1 MRLSNYLLPTTK
13 DISSEAKLMSH
24 KLMLKSGMIKQSSSG
39 VYSWLPLGLNV
50 LNKLANLIRVEL
62 NKINCH
68 EIVLPSLQ
76 LLSIWEKS
84 GRAVEDSDMK
94 SQIFH
99 IKDQKQTAYVLPPSG
114 EEAVAELFKSSVH
127 SYKDVSKILYQI
139 TWKFRDEIRPRHGV
153 MRAKEFLMKD
163 AYSFD
168 VNKEKALI
176 SYEKIFK
183 AYLSVFKKI
192 GLKAIPVLA
201 PTGAMGGNYSHEF
214 HILSAKNGESTI
226 YYQEELVDYLE
237 GEGFSLKGYEKF
249 YAKEEEKHVVD
260 ECKSL
265 KILKSKSIEVGHLFY
280 LGTKYSKS
288 LNCTYQDSNGE
299 LQFAEMGC
307 YGVGITR
314 LIAAVIENCHDDKGI
329 MWPDAIS
336 PFKLAIINIKAEDS
350 VCREFSDKLYANLSG
365 KYDVLYDDTNKSPGK
380 KFADMDLI
388 GINLEII
395 IGPKHAANKKV
406 ELKNRKTGEVQLV
419 DVAALEATI
428 HEKFKSC

>member
-1 MRLSNYLLPTTK
+1 MRLSCYLLPTTK
-13 DISSEAKLMSH
+13 DISSEAKLTSH

-39 VYSWLPLGLNV
+39 VYCWLPLGLNV
-50 LNKLANLIRVEL
+50 LNKLANLIRSEL
-62 NKINCH
+62 NKIHCH
-68 EIVLPSLQ
+68 EVILPSLQ

-99 IKDQKQTAYVLPPSG
+99 LKCQKQTEYVLPPSG
-114 EEAVAELFKSSVH
+114 EEVVTELFKSSVH
-127 SYKDVSKILYQI
+127 SYKDVDKILYQM

-168 VNKEKALI
+168 VSKEKALV
-176 SYEKIFK
+176 SYEKVFK
-183 AYLSVFKKI
+183 AYLEIFKKI
-192 GLKAIPVLA
+192 GLKVIPVLA

-214 HILSAKNGESTI
+214 HVLSAKNGESTI

-237 GEGFSLKGYEKF
+237 CDEFSLKGYEKF
-249 YAKEEEKHVVD
+249 YAKEEEKHVAD
-260 ECKSL
+260 DCKAL

-288 LNCTYQDSNGE
+288 LNCTYQDSNGA
-299 LQFAEMGC
+299 LQFPEMGC
-307 YGVGITR
+307 YGIGVTR
-314 LIAAVIENCHDDKGI
+314 LIAAIIESCHDDKGI
-329 MWPDAIS
+329 IWPDAIS
-336 PFKLAIINIKAEDS
+336 PFKIAIINVKAEDS
-350 VCREFSDKLYANLSG
+350 LCRELSDKLYANLLD

-388 GINLEII
+388 GINLQII
-395 IGPKHAANKKV
+395 IGPKHAASKKV
-406 ELKNRKTGEVQLV
+406 ELKNRKTGEVKVV
-419 DVAALEATI
+419 DIEDLEVEIT
-428 HEKFKSC
+428 KKVKC